1 MLVVAIVGIV
11 MTDAEQ
17 EQLEARIQAIAD
29 EWILCLGLQW
39 WHISFYYHGDSGA
52 YRDSSVD
59 IPAESKAYT
68 SASWAYL
75 DAAIHYNLS
84 GLSGYDDAHLEE
96 VVLHELMHVMVHEM
110 RAVAACDCDTLDMRH
125 EERVCT
131 ILQRAFVWTKGHFRD
146 AAKSDTSPEITGEPP
161 TDAD

>member
-1 MLVVAIVGIV
+1 
-11 MTDAEQ
+11 MTDAEL
-17 EQLEARIQAIAD
+17 EQLKARIQAIAD
-29 EWILCLGLQW
+29 EWMQCLGLQW
-39 WHISFYYHGDSGA
+39 WHITFYYHGGSGE
-52 YRDSSVD
+52 YRNSSVD

-96 VVLHELMHVMVHEM
+96 VVLHELKHAMVHEM
-110 RAVAACDCDTLDMRH
+110 RAGTRCDCEYDIRH

-131 ILQRAFVWTKGHFRD
+131 MLQLAFAWTKEHFRD
-146 AAKSDTSPEITGEPP
+146 SLYHAPSPVETRKLPD
-161 TDAD
+161 DAD

>member
-1 MLVVAIVGIV
+1 

-17 EQLEARIQAIAD
+17 KQLENRIQAIAD

-52 YRDSSVD
+52 YRDSSAGV
-59 IPAESKAYT
+59 PAESKAYT
-68 SASWAYL
+68 SASWPYL

-84 GLSGYDDAHLEE
+84 GLSDYDDVHLEE
-96 VVLHELMHVMVHEM
+96 VVVHELMHVMVHEM
-110 RAVAACDCDTLDMRH
+110 RSVANCECEQFDIRH

-131 ILQRAFVWTKGHFRD
+131 MLERAFVWTNEHFRD
-146 AAKSDTSPEITGEPP
+146 SQSQTPSPVETEKLPD
-161 TDAD
+161 DAD